1 MENQALQVAVNLS
14 TKVLDKVVL
23 KWAFSKK
30 ILPSYEE
37 LEKFKKDK
45 INYFAGYLFPELP
58 HEDLE
63 WIMKMFLWLF
73 ALDDIMDIKSRSEIR
88 SFIWALRTKSQLNYL
103 PPYSYLYKSYQ
114 ELVNH
119 LPGKDNVDWQVSW
132 YRHWSSFLNG
142 VEWELDNK
150 YYEKVPDLH
159 QYRYYRPHLS
169 GVFLALHY
177 LKLNL
182 EIVPSCIS
190 ELLENKIARWICLCN
205 DFISADKEEK
215 AGDFHNE
222 LFLLSRIISKREA
235 KRMIEREISLLQRH
249 IQHLEQ
255 EILKEYPEY
264 KDWISGLNL
273 LMGGCA
279 FWSNEVTLRYG
290 TYLNGVSQ
298 T

>member
-1 MENQALQVAVNLS
+1 MENPALQVAVNLN
-14 TKVLDKVVL
+14 TKALDMAVL

-37 LEKFKKDK
+37 LEKFRKDK
-45 INYFAGYLFPELP
+45 INYFAGYLFPDLSHGE
-58 HEDLE
+58 LE

-73 ALDDIMDIKSRSEIR
+73 VLDDHLDTHFESE
-88 SFIWALRTKSQLNYL
+88 LRTLEWSKRPERCWNNDSPFANLNNAL
-103 PPYSYLYKSYQ
+103 I
-114 ELVNH
+114 ELIDSS
-119 LPGKDNVDWQVSW
+119 PGKSIPKWQAVW
-132 YRHWSSFLNG
+132 EEHWSTFLNG
-142 VEWELDNK
+142 IVWESDNK
-150 YYEKVPDLH
+150 YFGKIPDLD

-182 EIVPSCIS
+182 EFVPSCTT

-205 DFISADKEEK
+205 DFVSADKEEK

-222 LFLLSRIISKREA
+222 FFLVSRIVSKREA
-235 KRMIEREISLLQRH
+235 KRMIQREISSLQRH
-249 IQHLEQ
+249 IQHLEI
-255 EILKEYPEY
+255 EVLREFPEY

-279 FWSNEVTLRYG
+279 YWSNEVTLRYG
-290 TYLNGVSQ
+290 TYINGVNHS
-298 T
+298 